1 MIDLELYN
9 KLLHA
14 NHFTI
19 LDSYVK
25 ANSVLNGSNTALCSV
40 SGGSD
45 SDIMLDIIHTL
56 DESGKVVYY
65 WINTGLEYQ
74 ATKEHLDELERKYGI
89 EIIRLKPDKSIPLCV
104 MEYGVPFL
112 SKYVS
117 EQMMRLQKHGFQ
129 WENEPLEVLL
139 LKYPKCKTALQWWCG
154 E

>member
-45 SDIMLDIIHTL
+45 SDIMLDIILPSILTPN
-56 DESGKVVYY
+56 DIRRTEYFKTKSQKRGEQGRKTSG
-65 WINTGLEYQ
+65 
-74 ATKEHLDELERKYGI
+74 
-89 EIIRLKPDKSIPLCV
+89 
-104 MEYGVPFL
+104 
-112 SKYVS
+112 
-117 EQMMRLQKHGFQ
+117 
-129 WENEPLEVLL
+129 
-139 LKYPKCKTALQWWCG
+139 
-154 E
+154 

>member
-14 NHFTI
+14 NQFTI

-25 ANSVLNGSNTALCSV
+25 ANSVLNSSETALCSV

-45 SDIMLDIIHTL
+45 SDIMLDIIHKV
-56 DESGKVVYY
+56 DDSGKVTYY

-74 ATKEHLDELERKYGI
+74 ATKELLDELERKYGI
-89 EIIRLKPDKSIPLCV
+89 EIVRLKPDKPIPACV
-104 MEYGVPFL
+104 KEYGVPFL

-117 EQMMRLQKHGFQ
+117 E
-129 WENEPLEVLL
+129 
-139 LKYPKCKTALQWWCG
+139 
-154 E
+154 